1 MAKAKVGAGGGVSPA
16 GEALAAELLA
26 AEQQPVDLV
35 DRLKQAEPETAL
47 AVVSALGRS
56 RQPHASAILV
66 AVAEAEAVLPSKLR
80 KEARRELHRLRALG
94 LEVPTPRPAG
104 TVETTPAR
112 LARVVEAWASPSDG
126 VGSRG
131 LWLAAERP
139 LGGIY
144 AVGLILND
152 IVGMK
157 ACSVDETTRRR
168 FHERLA
174 QMRSSNPLPLVSLP
188 PDYARQLVGEALE
201 LNRESGFT
209 IPQEFQIYQRAI
221 DEPAPPFERAL
232 VYQEIPATEVALNP
246 ELLEESPALL
256 EEPEL
261 KGWFF
266 GFDEVRGH
274 ALDLLQARQSQI
286 VLSEQLKE
294 EREQRIVAS
303 ALRDV
308 LTPAVQSG
316 LRRRLEETAY
326 IFLRTDRPRQARL
339 ALAAAQ
345 RLAEGAT
352 SLHPLLQAMM
362 LTSLGL
368 ASEVETAQ
376 LPIELVRRSA
386 YDPIE

>member
-1 MAKAKVGAGGGVSPA
+1 MAKAKIGAGGVSPA

-26 AEQQPVDLV
+26 AEEEPAALV
-35 DRLKQAEPETAL
+35 ERLKEAEPGTAL
-47 AVVSALGRS
+47 AVISALGRS
-56 RQPHASAILV
+56 RQPRAVGILL
-66 AVAEAEAVLPSKLR
+66 AVAESEAALPSRLR

-94 LEVPTPRPAG
+94 LDVPPPRPQPAA
-104 TVETTPAR
+104 EASPAR
-112 LARVVEAWASPSDG
+112 LARAVEAWVSPSDG

-157 ACSVDETTRRR
+157 ACTVDETTRRR
-168 FHERLA
+168 FRERLERL
-174 QMRSSNPLPLVSLP
+174 RSSNPLPLVSLP
-188 PDYARQLVGEALE
+188 PDYARQLIGEALE
-201 LNRESGFT
+201 LNGESGFT
-209 IPQEFQIYQRAI
+209 VPREFQVYQRAI
-221 DEPAPPFERAL
+221 EDPAPPFERAL

-261 KGWFF
+261 KSWFF

-274 ALDLLQARQSQI
+274 ALNLLQARQSQI
-286 VLSEQLKE
+286 VLSEQLKA
-294 EREQRIVAS
+294 EREQRILAD

-308 LTPAVQSG
+308 VTPAVQRG

-326 IFLRTDRPRQARL
+326 VFLRTERPHQARL

-362 LTSLGL
+362 RTSLEL

-376 LPIELVRRSA
+376 VPLELVRRSA
-386 YDPIE
+386 YDPVD